1 MNACPWR
8 KDFYQQIGVE
18 TEESIQ
24 LMREWLVALLHIID
38 LLNNVFETHPA
49 YLKH

>member
-8 KDFYQQIGVE
+8 KDFYEKIGVQ
-18 TEESIQ
+18 TEGSVQ
-24 LMREWLVALLHIID
+24 LMREWLDALLSLID
-38 LLNNVFETHPA
+38 VLNKDFEAHPA